1 MTQNNHAPSLN
12 DDMSTTAHFK
22 VDPRLASILGE
33 SYRSS
38 EYALKELIDN
48 AWDAEAT
55 EARITLPTIL
65 SDDPIVLEDD
75 GSGMKPAEVRDEYL
89 NIANP
94 RWTRKGEKTPNKNR
108 LVKGRR
114 GVGKFAGLI
123 LASRMD
129 LETTAFGTTTI
140 ITVDKEQL
148 LHATKDLEQVQLP
161 FSTHAASASKR
172 GTRIVLSKL
181 NPNLNLP
188 QPDRLKQILA
198 QDYGRETDF
207 AIFVNGERVFAF
219 DVPGTTFEC
228 EVKLPNG
235 QTAKATY
242 TVADKPLPAKHAGV
256 VLRQGGKTI
265 GKAHFFGL
273 ENKDDLS
280 DRLRRRIVGE
290 VNVPPDT
297 VELTAAGG
305 DVIESDKSFE
315 HLANELSKKFED
327 SLTQTHTREVNLAK
341 GRWKQQM
348 ERRLVNVPEH
358 RRGIIEQRMNRLIS
372 RAYQE
377 GEKEERISTLVD
389 LVLDAL
395 EYDEYWTVCNE
406 LHDTDRADV
415 MHLADALLEFGLC
428 DLAFMGRQAKSRL
441 DFLKSLDTLARNPGT
456 LEKQMHKAIEKNLWV
471 FGPQYSLMSSN
482 QQLKTIA
489 QQCGEEVTPHASN
502 RTRPDLLLSQDGF
515 QSRLLVEFKRPDYE
529 VGRDEE
535 TQAKKYADWL
545 KTRLQLS
552 VDIIVTGGTTD
563 PSLCEEYTGK
573 RTQFSSYAKVIAD
586 AQAALDW
593 MLTQLTSRK

>member
-1 MTQNNHAPSLN
+1 
-12 DDMSTTAHFK
+12 MSTTANFK
-22 VDPRLASILGE
+22 VDPRLASILGD
-33 SYRSS
+33 SYTSS

-48 AWDAEAT
+48 SWDAEAT
-55 EARITLPTIL
+55 EVKVTLPTIL
-65 SDDPIVLEDD
+65 SEDPIIVEDN

-123 LASRMD
+123 LASRMK
-129 LETTAFGTTTI
+129 LETSARGMKTRVE
-140 ITVDKEQL
+140 VDKEL
-148 LHATKDLEQVQLP
+148 LLRDAKDLEEVALP
-161 FSTHAASASKR
+161 FTTEQVDNTLH
-172 GTRIVLSKL
+172 GTQIILSKL

-188 QPDRLKQILA
+188 QPDRLRQILA
-198 QDYGRETDF
+198 RDYGRETDF
-207 AIFVNGERVFAF
+207 VILVNGERVFAF

-235 QTAKATY
+235 TTAKATY

-265 GKAHFFGL
+265 GKAHLFGL
-273 ENKDDLS
+273 EGVDELS

-290 VNVPPDT
+290 VNVPPDSI
-297 VELTAAGG
+297 ELTAAGG
-305 DVIESDKSFE
+305 NVIESDKSFE
-315 HLANELSKKFED
+315 HLADELQKQFHE
-327 SLTQTHTREVNLAK
+327 SLTQTHTNEVNLAK

-348 ERRLVNVPEH
+348 DRRLVSVPEH
-358 RRGIIEQRMNRLIS
+358 RRGIVEQRMNRLIS

-395 EYDEYWTVCNE
+395 EHDEYWAVCNE
-406 LHDTDRADV
+406 LHDADRADV

-441 DFLKSLDTLARNPGT
+441 DFLKSLDRLARNPDT

-471 FGPQYSLMSSN
+471 FGSQYSLMASN
-482 QQLKTIA
+482 QQLATIA
-489 QQCGEEVTPHASN
+489 EQCGELVAKHSSN
-502 RTRPDLLLSQDGF
+502 KTRPDLLLSQDAF
-515 QSRLLVEFKRPDYE
+515 HNRLLVEFKRPTYE
-529 VGRDEE
+529 VGRDDE

-545 KTRLQLS
+545 KSRLQLS
-552 VDIIVTGGTTD
+552 VDIVVIGGTTD
-563 PSLCEEYTGK
+563 PSLCNEYSGK
-573 RTQFSSYAKVIAD
+573 RTQFSSYTKLIAD
-586 AQAALDW
+586 AQASLDW
-593 MLTQLTSRK
+593 MLEQLGS

>member
-1 MTQNNHAPSLN
+1 MNK
-12 DDMSTTAHFK
+12 TANFK

-38 EYALKELIDN
+38 EVALKELIDN
-48 AWDAEAT
+48 AWDAEAN
-55 EARITLPTIL
+55 EVHITLPMIL
-65 SDDPIVLEDD
+65 SEDPIILKDD
-75 GSGMKPAEVRDEYL
+75 GSGMKPAEVRDDYL

-94 RWTRKGEKTPNKNR
+94 RWTRRGDRTPNKNR

-129 LETTAFGTTTI
+129 LETTAAGTKTI
-140 ITVDKEQL
+140 IAVDKEQL
-148 LHATKDLEQVQLP
+148 LLEAKDLEQIKLP
-161 FSTHAASASKR
+161 FTTETAANSKH
-172 GTRIVLSKL
+172 GTKIVLSNL

-219 DVPGTTFEC
+219 DVPGTKFEC
-228 EVKLPNG
+228 DITLPSG
-235 QTAKATY
+235 VIAKATY
-242 TVADKPLPAKHAGV
+242 TVADKPLPARQAGV
-256 VLRQGGKTI
+256 ILRQGGKTI
-265 GKAHFFGL
+265 GKGHLFGL
-273 ENKDDLS
+273 ENKEELS

-290 VNVPPDT
+290 VNVPPNT
-297 VELTAAGG
+297 IELTAGGG
-305 DVIESDKSFE
+305 DVIESDKTFE
-315 HLANELSKKFED
+315 HLANKLCQNFEEG
-327 SLTQTHTREVNLAK
+327 LTQTHTREVNLAK

-377 GEKEERISTLVD
+377 GEKDEHIGTLVD

-395 EYDEYWTVCNE
+395 EHDEYWTVCNE

-441 DFLKSLDTLARNPGT
+441 DFLKSLDALARNPGT

-482 QQLKTIA
+482 QQLETIA
-489 QQCGEEVTPHASN
+489 RECGEKIIPHGSN
-502 RTRPDLLLSQDGF
+502 RTRPDLLLSQDGL

-529 VGRDEE
+529 VGRDDEA
-535 TQAKKYADWL
+535 QAKKYADWL

-552 VDIIVTGGTTD
+552 VHIIVIGGTTD
-563 PSLCEEYTGK
+563 SSLCEEYTGK
-573 RTQFSSYAKVIAD
+573 LTQFSSYSKIIAD
-586 AQAALDW
+586 AQSALDW
-593 MLTQLTSRK
+593 MLTQLASRP

>member
-1 MTQNNHAPSLN
+1 M
-12 DDMSTTAHFK
+12 TTANFK

-48 AWDAEAT
+48 SWDAEAT
-55 EARITLPTIL
+55 EVRITLPTIL
-65 SDDPIVLEDD
+65 SDDPIVIKDD

-94 RWTRKGEKTPNKNR
+94 RWTRKGEKTPNKQR

-123 LASRMD
+123 LAARMD
-129 LETTAFGTTTI
+129 LETTAHGSTTKI
-140 ITVDKEQL
+140 SVDKEQL
-148 LHATKDLEQVQLP
+148 LRESKDLEQVQLP
-161 FSTHAASASKR
+161 FSSTHAKLSEH
-172 GTRIVLSKL
+172 GTKIVLSRL

-207 AIFVNGERVFAF
+207 AIFVNDERVFAF

-228 EVKLPNG
+228 DVTLPNG
-235 QTAKATY
+235 VVAKAKY
-242 TVADKPLPAKHAGV
+242 AIAEKPLPAKQAGV
-256 VLRQGGKTI
+256 VLRQGGKSI

-273 ENKDDLS
+273 ENKEDLS

-297 VELTAAGG
+297 IELTAAGG
-305 DVIESDKSFE
+305 DVIESDKNFE
-315 HLANELSKKFED
+315 HLANELSENFES
-327 SLTQTHTREVNLAK
+327 SLTQTHTKEVNLAK

-395 EYDEYWTVCNE
+395 EHDEYWKVCNE
-406 LHDTDRADV
+406 LHDSERVDV
-415 MHLADALLEFGLC
+415 IHLADALLEFGLC

-441 DFLKSLDTLARNPGT
+441 DFLSSLDALARKPGT
-456 LEKQMHKAIEKNLWV
+456 LEKQMHKAIERNLWV

-482 QQLKTIA
+482 QQLETIA
-489 QQCGEEVTPHASN
+489 RDCGETVVPHGSN

-515 QSRLLVEFKRPDYE
+515 KNRLLVEFKRPDYE
-529 VGRDEE
+529 VGRDDE

-552 VDIIVTGGTTD
+552 VDIIVIGGTTD

-586 AQAALDW
+586 SKAALDW
-593 MLTQLTSRK
+593 LLNQLKARD